1 MFVVLIA
8 ALVCISQFQKGKE
21 RIDHSE
27 LEPSLDAASV
37 ILQLAEEGVDAEERS
52 ATRSGAGEVAASRE
66 EAGAGA
72 GVRPQAEAAGAAA
85 GGYGGGE
92 MQVRTP
98 VICCLTD

>member
-21 RIDHSE
+21 RINHSE
-27 LEPSLDAASV
+27 FEHSLDATSV
-37 ILQLAEEGVDAEERS
+37 ILAEEGVDAEERS

-85 GGYGGGE
+85 GGYGGGA

-98 VICCLTD
+98 VICCLTDCC